1 MLSTNVLLK
10 KEVIMARNFN
20 MNMLGFEQNKKV

>member
-10 KEVIMARNFN
+10 KEVIMAGNFN